1 MYALGHWESCQINDI
16 RIYINAGKMLCFLS
30 HLTQVVY
37 SPSFSY
43 SVVKNMSRMN
53 KWVVTQIKWGEI
65 MNVK

>member
-1 MYALGHWESCQINDI
+1 MQ
-16 RIYINAGKMLCFLS
+16 LCFLS

-43 SVVKNMSRMN
+43 SVVKNMSGMN
-53 KWVVTQIKWGEI
+53 KWVVTQIKWGEV